1 MSSRAERSVVKD
13 LGNTAQ
19 PLSSGC
25 KQILREAQDDTI
37 KELKDYSIKIRN
49 FPESANDFVW
59 IIYQKETKS
68 DIKRQFGTIRD
79 KSRHC
84 G

>member
-1 MSSRAERSVVKD
+1 MKD

-37 KELKDYSIKIRN
+37 KELKINSIKIRN

-59 IIYQKETKS
+59 IIYQ
-68 DIKRQFGTIRD
+68 IRD
-79 KSRHC
+79 KKRH
-84 G
+84 